1 MKIISSKVNHFINP
15 IGYFIEK
22 PTISWKVENT
32 KSKKQ
37 NNAISNVSLDSKM
50 EKIIYTKEVLL
61 MNL

>member
-37 NNAISNVSLDSKM
+37 NNAIINVSLDSKLG
-50 EKIIYTKEVLL
+50 KIIYTK
-61 MNL
+61 